1 VQLSMSYKKKG
12 GPALV
17 FLSSK
22 GKKFTTILANQRQET
37 DKKIY
42 ILSQFLKQNTNYKQT
57 ESFSI
62 DFDLSPIRNQIN
74 TLSIST
80 KKQVAYF
87 SDINSQLINTISQ
100 YSTLPH
106 DMNIRN
112 NMNSFVLFI
121 SAKEQAGIERA
132 VLSGVF
138 AKNKFT
144 GILKAQVISLIKVQ
158 NAFLNTFEYTANKKF
173 KKMYID
179 AAKSNSFIEVER
191 MRNIAESKDS
201 DFNVSAVTWFKT
213 ISEKINQLKIIEDSI
228 NNTTLKLAQEK
239 IDQSLWSLIINTI
252 LIISALFITLYLS
265 SRIIK
270 NSLKR
275 IAEFKTAIQAASNGN
290 LSDININTSGTN
302 EMAELSLFLQQLL
315 NIFSQVMNSINQS
328 ISNASKEIYEPV
340 TQEIKLPGDFL
351 RAINLVQKAIEKMK
365 EAHEKQLYINYAS
378 EVRGTSNMIKDL
390 SMIQCDVSDSTS
402 DIEQVKI
409 STESTSEQTT
419 KSAHEVNNITN
430 QLSQLIS
437 HIEEN
442 NKAINNLNQR
452 NIEISSI
459 LELIKG
465 IAEQTNLL
473 ALNAAIEAARAG
485 ESGRGFAVVADE
497 VRTLA
502 EKTQNATLEIT
513 QSIETIKQ
521 NSEYILEKS
530 AKMNQIAQESSVAV
544 SDFGKNMH
552 KLDNEAKQTTYLT
565 DKMQDQFFMI
575 LAKID
580 HIVFKENSYIS
591 MVYEKGTDY
600 YKATNECRLGMWYET
615 AGKNRF
621 GETQAYKEMD
631 APHHLV
637 HEKIHTNLKYLK
649 ADCNKTEYSQEIVA
663 NFTEMEKAS
672 QELYA
677 CLDKMKEQHYTK

>member
-1 VQLSMSYKKKG
+1 
-12 GPALV
+12 
-17 FLSSK
+17 
-22 GKKFTTILANQRQET
+22 
-37 DKKIY
+37 
-42 ILSQFLKQNTNYKQT
+42 
-57 ESFSI
+57 
-62 DFDLSPIRNQIN
+62 
-74 TLSIST
+74 
-80 KKQVAYF
+80 
-87 SDINSQLINTISQ
+87 
-100 YSTLPH
+100 
-106 DMNIRN
+106 
-112 NMNSFVLFI
+112 
-121 SAKEQAGIERA
+121 
-132 VLSGVF
+132 
-138 AKNKFT
+138 
-144 GILKAQVISLIKVQ
+144 
-158 NAFLNTFEYTANKKF
+158 
-173 KKMYID
+173 
-179 AAKSNSFIEVER
+179 
-191 MRNIAESKDS
+191 
-201 DFNVSAVTWFKT
+201 
-213 ISEKINQLKIIEDSI
+213 
-228 NNTTLKLAQEK
+228 
-239 IDQSLWSLIINTI
+239 
-252 LIISALFITLYLS
+252 
-265 SRIIK
+265 
-270 NSLKR
+270 
-275 IAEFKTAIQAASNGN
+275 
-290 LSDININTSGTN
+290 
-302 EMAELSLFLQQLL
+302 
-315 NIFSQVMNSINQS
+315 
-328 ISNASKEIYEPV
+328 
-340 TQEIKLPGDFL
+340 
-351 RAINLVQKAIEKMK
+351 
-365 EAHEKQLYINYAS
+365 
-378 EVRGTSNMIKDL
+378 
-390 SMIQCDVSDSTS
+390 MIQCDVSDSTS